1 MERLSSL
8 RPREQKLSRGQ
19 LGSRNQ
25 GNMLF
30 ARTGRKT
37 EEAVEAEEAEEDS
50 PTLAEVGL
58 TGEVG
63 VVDVEAEAGD
73 VAAEAEDD
81 HLHP

>member
-1 MERLSSL
+1 
-8 RPREQKLSRGQ
+8 
-19 LGSRNQ
+19 
-25 GNMLF
+25 MLF
-30 ARTGRKT
+30 ARTGKKT
-37 EEAVEAEEAEEDS
+37 EEAEEDS

-81 HLHP
+81 QLRHDCKKNRSIVYIFFRKNFIKS

>member
-1 MERLSSL
+1 
-8 RPREQKLSRGQ
+8 
-19 LGSRNQ
+19 
-25 GNMLF
+25 MLF

-37 EEAVEAEEAEEDS
+37 EEAEEAEEAEEDS
-50 PTLAEVGL
+50 PTLAEAGL

-81 HLHP
+81 HLRHDCKKIVSIVYIFFPKKLYKTLGILLL